1 MPTPRLI
8 RWIAGFAAALLL
20 ACAAQAAP
28 VEGREYQ
35 VLSPQRPVPGGN
47 RIEVIEFFYY
57 GCPICYEA
65 QPHIARWL
73 NKVAN
78 DVMMR
83 RVPAISND
91 GWEPFARSFYTL
103 ETMGEIARLHWPI
116 YDNFH
121 FDGKDLKDEA
131 TMLEWVGRNAL
142 DTQKF
147 KEIWHSAE
155 ITEKIGAA
163 HKMLDTYNVRGVPTF
178 VVDGKYVTSARMAGG
193 TKQMMEVV
201 DVLVNRARSERK

>member
-1 MPTPRLI
+1 MFTPRLQN
-8 RWIAGFAAALLL
+8 WLAGFAAALFL
-20 ACAAQAAP
+20 ASAVQAAP
-28 VEGREYQ
+28 VAGREYQ
-35 VLSPQRPVPGGN
+35 ILDTPRPVTTGS

-78 DVMMR
+78 DVMIR
-83 RVPAISND
+83 RVPAVSSD
-91 GWEPFARSFYTL
+91 GWEPFAKSFYAL
-103 ETMGEIARLHWPI
+103 ETMGELSRLHWPI

-121 FDGKDLKDEA
+121 FDGKDLKEEA
-131 TMLEWVGRNAL
+131 TMVEWVGRNAL

-147 KEIWHSAE
+147 KELWGSAA
-155 ITEKIGAA
+155 ITEKVNAA
-163 HKMLDTYNVRGVPTF
+163 HKMLDLYNVRGVPTF
-178 VVDGKYVTSARMAGG
+178 VIDGKYVTSARMAGG

-201 DVLVNRARSERK
+201 DVLVNRARGERK